1 MIEEVGTVV
10 EIQGQSKAVVLCEKS
25 SLCEHCA
32 TSAACSIGDDD
43 RHRLV
48 TVHNPVHAVVG
59 DRVKIATSTGTFL
72 KSSFVIY
79 IVPLIALVL
88 GAIIG
93 KLTGE
98 SFVTSVDPNL
108 LSAIFGVFFLV
119 GSFLIIRV
127 GSTALKKDVYMPKI
141 LEVLREVS
149 SPDK

>member
-1 MIEEVGTVV
+1 MIEETGTVV
-10 EIQGQSKAVVLCEKS
+10 EILEQSKAIVLCEKS

-48 TVHNPVHAVVG
+48 TVHNTVHALVG
-59 DRVKIATSTGTFL
+59 DRVKIAASTDTFL

-88 GAIIG
+88 GAILG
-93 KLTGE
+93 KFIGE
-98 SFVTSVDPNL
+98 SLVTSIDPNM

-127 GSTALKKDVYMPKI
+127 GSTALNKDFYMPQI
-141 LEVLREVS
+141 LEVLREEKS
-149 SPDK
+149 S